1 MKKVMAAVLL
11 VVFCFVLVGCYT
23 IEHQVGKGAQTGVS
37 MEKKQ
42 WFILFGLVPLNKPNT
57 NQMSGGATDYTIKT
71 EQSVVDV
78 VIGIFT
84 GYVTIYP
91 RTVTVIK

>member
-1 MKKVMAAVLL
+1 MKKVMTAVLL
-11 VVFCFVLVGCYT
+11 VAFCLVLVGCYT

-37 MEKKQ
+37 VEKKQ
-42 WFILFGLVPLNKPNT
+42 WFILWGLVPLNNVDT
-57 NQMSGGATDYTIKT
+57 HALSGGATDYSIKT
-71 EQSVVDV
+71 QQSFVDV

-91 RTVTVIK
+91 RTVTVTK

>member
-1 MKKVMAAVLL
+1 MKKVMAAILL
-11 VVFCFVLVGCYT
+11 VAFCLVMVGCYT
-23 IEHQVGKGAQTGVS
+23 IEHQIGKGSQTGVS

-42 WFILFGLVPLNKPNT
+42 WFILWGLVPLSDVNT

-84 GYVTIYP
+84 SCVTVYP
-91 RTVTVIK
+91 RTVTVTK